1 MHIFTEN
8 TEGNQTGILLSVW
21 VLLIRACV
29 RFSKKAGEKTT
40 KICLLY
46 PLAKVVSFSKSL
58 SARFAVTRRF
68 HDRRFTPTIVTVD
81 INYRNVLFGT
91 VSLIKRLLLLDWNT
105 HEPNN
110 RSDENCVLADYR
122 SGYNWIDVSCA
133 ARARAICELE
143 NRWLLPV
150 VLSAFRYKIVSI

>member
-21 VLLIRACV
+21 VRLIRACV
-29 RFSKKAGEKTT
+29 RFSKKAGEKTA

-46 PLAKVVSFSKSL
+46 PLCL

-68 HDRRFTPTIVTVD
+68 HDRRFTSTIVTVD
-81 INYRNVLFGT
+81 INNRKVLFRR
-91 VSLIKRLLLLDWNT
+91 VSLTKRLLLLDWNT

-110 RSDENCVLADYR
+110 RTDENCVLADYR
-122 SGYNWIDVSCA
+122 SGYNWIDATCA

-150 VLSAFRYKIVSI
+150 VLFKCFAVQNSLHIG